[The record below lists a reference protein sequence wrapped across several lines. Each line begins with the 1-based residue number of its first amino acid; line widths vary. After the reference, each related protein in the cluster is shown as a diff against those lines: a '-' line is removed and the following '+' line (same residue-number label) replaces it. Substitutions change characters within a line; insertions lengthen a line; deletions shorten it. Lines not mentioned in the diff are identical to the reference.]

1 MTRIVFIIAFA
12 LIAFTAGAQKVNEPR
27 GNPEWS
33 QPYPPFR
40 IVGNVYYVGTYDLG
54 CYLIVTSKGNI
65 LINTGLAASADLIRK
80 NIETLGFKTS
90 DLKILTTTQAHFDH
104 VGALAA
110 LKKETGAKVYADA
123 KDAGVLTD
131 GGVSDYEMSKYGVMF
146 EPVKVDRELNDNDII
161 ELGDTKLTMLHHPG
175 HTKGSCSFMLDVKDD
190 DNKTYKVLIVNFPTI
205 ITARKLSVIS
215 EYPQISG
222 DIANTL
228 ALQKKLNF
236 DIWVAGH
243 ATQFYLHRKHNPG
256 DPYDPQVFIDR
267 AGYDKSLK
275 DLEEAYQRK
284 LQQN

>member
-1 MTRIVFIIAFA
+1 
-12 LIAFTAGAQKVNEPR
+12 
-27 GNPEWS
+27 
-33 QPYPPFR
+33 
-40 IVGNVYYVGTYDLG
+40 
-54 CYLIVTSKGNI
+54 
-65 LINTGLAASADLIRK
+65 
-80 NIETLGFKTS
+80 
-90 DLKILTTTQAHFDH
+90 
-104 VGALAA
+104 
-110 LKKETGAKVYADA
+110 
-123 KDAGVLTD
+123 
-131 GGVSDYEMSKYGVMF
+131 
-146 EPVKVDRELNDNDII
+146 
-161 ELGDTKLTMLHHPG
+161 
-175 HTKGSCSFMLDVKDD
+175 MLDVKDD